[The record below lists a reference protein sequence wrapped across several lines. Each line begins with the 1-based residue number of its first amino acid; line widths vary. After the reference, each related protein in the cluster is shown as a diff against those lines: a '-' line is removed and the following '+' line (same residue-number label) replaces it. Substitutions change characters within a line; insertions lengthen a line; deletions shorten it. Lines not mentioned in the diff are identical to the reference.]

1 MALPVIKVAIALGAL
16 GMAGV
21 KKILDAGLNLNKAKN
36 VNKLATKI
44 LERDSS
50 ILIEAKQNSQ
60 FNLEELGKL
69 KIEILDNSIQEFINI
84 YEQLNNVDVQDSIGL
99 QEINKFRLD
108 KQSITELKEIGEF
121 ATSIAG
127 GIASGAVG
135 GAIAA
140 FGAYG
145 AAGWLASASTGTA
158 IAALHGAAATNAT
171 LAFFGG
177 GAIAAGGY
185 GIAGG
190 MVILGGII
198 AAPALAIMGIIVD
211 AKANKEKDEAYINLA
226 IAKKNAAELRA
237 ATSLCDAIS
246 LRCQMFYDVLDKLN
260 KLFIPTIKKMSDTII
275 NYGSDYSSFSI
286 EEQNNIVAS
295 MSLAGAIKAVLD
307 TPLLNKNG
315 ELTIDSEN
323 ILKEIEE
330 RKFI

>member
-21 KKILDAGLNLNKAKN
+21 KKIIDAGLNINKAKSIN
-36 VNKLATKI
+36 NLATKI
-44 LERDSS
+44 LERDSKA
-50 ILIEAKQNSQ
+50 LFDAKNGSQ
-60 FNLEELGKL
+60 FNLENLGNL
-69 KIEILDNSIQEFINI
+69 KIEILATSIQQFIKT
-84 YEQLNNVDVQDSIGL
+84 YERLNNIQIQESIGL
-99 QEINKFRLD
+99 HEICKFRID
-108 KQSITELKEIGEF
+108 KQSLTELKEIGKF

-190 MVILGGII
+190 MVVLGGII

-237 ATSLCDAIS
+237 AASLCDAIS
-246 LRCQMFYDVLDKLN
+246 VRCQMFYNVLQKLN
-260 KLFIPTIKKMSDTII
+260 NLFIPTIEKMSETIVK
-275 NYGSDYSSFSI
+275 YGTDYSTFSI
-286 EEQNNIVAS
+286 EQQNNIIAS

-307 TPLLNKNG
+307 TPILNENG
-315 ELTIDSEN
+315 ELTLDSEC
-323 ILKEIEE
+323 ILKELENM
-330 RKFI
+330 R